1 MKKPTLAALM
11 EKNENITKY
20 SLVVGIA
27 KRAREIQ
34 SNAEETG
41 DRLIDRPV
49 MLATNDVIN
58 GKVKIVEG
66 AN

>member
-11 EKNENITKY
+11 ATNENITKY
-20 SLVVGIA
+20 SLVIGIA

-34 SNAEETG
+34 EQAEATG

-49 MLATNDVIN
+49 MIATNDIIN

-66 AN
+66 